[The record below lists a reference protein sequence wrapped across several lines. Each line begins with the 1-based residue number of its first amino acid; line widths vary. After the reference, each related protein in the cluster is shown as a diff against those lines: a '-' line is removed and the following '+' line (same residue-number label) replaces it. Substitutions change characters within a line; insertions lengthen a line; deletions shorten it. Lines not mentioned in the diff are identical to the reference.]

1 MSFVIS
7 IPIPIPVPMRRFTNG
22 LLWTHSDGCTKSDK
36 YFLFIKG
43 DKYLFFIRVDAV
55 NVLLKLKYL

>member
-1 MSFVIS
+1 MAYYEHILMV
-7 IPIPIPVPMRRFTNG
+7 VQ
-22 LLWTHSDGCTKSDK
+22 SDK
-36 YFLFIKG
+36 YFFFIKG